1 MLSSLFQN
9 SRTKKLVSKMRQ
21 SRMKKKQLSKE
32 GEVRREKIAVRTQQ
46 LQPDISELSNCGG
59 ELLWC
64 CGVVEVGGVADLAPG
79 ANNSQDYIRASQPP
93 AASVDKLRQNKNEG
107 NNNTTTVLYNLRS
120 LSQIYYD
127 L

>member
-1 MLSSLFQN
+1 MRNDDKMLSSVFQN

-21 SRMKKKQLSKE
+21 SLVKKKQLSKE

-64 CGVVEVGGVADLAPG
+64 CGAEVGGVADLAPG
-79 ANNSQDYIRASQPP
+79 AWR
-93 AASVDKLRQNKNEG
+93 
-107 NNNTTTVLYNLRS
+107 
-120 LSQIYYD
+120 
-127 L
+127 

>member
-1 MLSSLFQN
+1 MLSSVFQN

-21 SRMKKKQLSKE
+21 SRVKKKQLSKE

-64 CGVVEVGGVADLAPG
+64 CGAVVLRWVGLLTCAWRLA
-79 ANNSQDYIRASQPP
+79 
-93 AASVDKLRQNKNEG
+93 L
-107 NNNTTTVLYNLRS
+107 TTLKTILE
-120 LSQIYYD
+120 
-127 L
+127 

>member
-79 ANNSQDYIRASQPP
+79 AWR
-93 AASVDKLRQNKNEG
+93 
-107 NNNTTTVLYNLRS
+107 
-120 LSQIYYD
+120 
-127 L
+127 